1 MRPAENTEMSGVAA
15 AMVAAGAGSFA
26 MGLFYILGAVKS
38 LAPYFNLY
46 KPSGALSGVS
56 TAAIAVWLLVWAVL
70 ASRWKTRPVPMRAA
84 SAVALGLLVLGLL
97 LTYPP
102 IERMF

>member
-1 MRPAENTEMSGVAA
+1 MGGVAA

-26 MGLFYILGAVKS
+26 MGLFYILGAVKP
-38 LAPYFNLY
+38 LGPYFNLY

-56 TAAIAVWLLVWAVL
+56 TAAIVVWLLVWVVL
-70 ASRWKTRPVPMRAA
+70 DRRWKTRHVRMGTA
-84 SAVALGLLVLGLL
+84 SAVALGLLMLGLL